1 MARLEY
7 MIERAIM
14 WAGGESGDTWRAL
27 NELRDD
33 YRRITDVPIE
43 PDHDEP
49 TEGLETYPN
58 EPVE

>member
-1 MARLEY
+1 
-7 MIERAIM
+7 M